1 MLKSFTTFWVII
13 PRLKLED
20 LCNEGMSL
28 IKARLLD
35 TALTSCPNISSDQ
48 ELLENSTPSEFKT
61 LKRMLKNENI

>member
-1 MLKSFTTFWVII
+1 
-13 PRLKLED
+13 
-20 LCNEGMSL
+20 MSL